1 MVKALPY
8 LGVNKGESNLP
19 RPMDRNCWSGH

>member
-19 RPMDRNCWSGH
+19 RPAVMDCRPGH

>member
-19 RPMDRNCWSGH
+19 RPIALNGRPEH

>member
-19 RPMDRNCWSGH
+19 RPVDLNHQPEH

>member
-1 MVKALPY
+1 MFKALPY

-19 RPMDRNCWSGH
+19 RSAGMNRRPEH